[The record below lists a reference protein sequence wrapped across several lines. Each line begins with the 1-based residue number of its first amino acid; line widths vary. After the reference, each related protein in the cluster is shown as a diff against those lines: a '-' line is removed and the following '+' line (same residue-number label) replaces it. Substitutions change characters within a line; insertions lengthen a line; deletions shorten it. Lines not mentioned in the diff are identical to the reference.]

1 MYELNLLKAFLK
13 PEHYSKYRNYV
24 SLKELPKETRPIL
37 EGIDSWYKQSKE
49 APTVE
54 DVSNIV
60 IARGVLEKDLPLVN
74 VYLDGMKSTDGNM
87 TVEALLEKVKDKA
100 VMQQVAVAAMAA
112 IEGRASKQSVLS
124 LLDSIKAPAIVKC
137 EFVTDD
143 LDEILNEIV
152 RVKGLRWRLD
162 SLNKA
167 LGSLRKGDFGFLFAR
182 PETGKTTF
190 LASEITY
197 MASQLVKEAGP
208 ILWFNNEEQSKKV
221 KLRLYQAALGA
232 RLDQLL
238 RNPARAKDA
247 YIEKTHGKIKLLD
260 AGGMGKGEIE
270 SIVAQ
275 ESPSLIVFDQL
286 DKVAGFKNDRDDLK
300 LGDIYEW
307 AREMAKATCPVI
319 GASQADATAEGER
332 WLNMGH
338 VAGAKTAKQAEADFI
353 LGIGKSHEAGA
364 DYVRYLSICKNKLP
378 GDSDSD
384 PAMRHA
390 KINLI
395 IRPDIARYEDE

>member
-1 MYELNLLKAFLK
+1 MYELNLLKAFLN
-13 PEHYSKYRNYV
+13 PEHYSKYRNYL
-24 SLKELPKETRPIL
+24 SLRDLPKEAKPIL

-49 APTVE
+49 TPTVE
-54 DVSNIV
+54 DISNIV
-60 IARGVLEKDLPLVN
+60 IARGVLEKELPLVN

-87 TVEALLEKVKDKA
+87 TVEALLERVKDKA
-100 VMQQVAVAAMAA
+100 VMQQVAVTAMAVM
-112 IEGRASKQSVLS
+112 EGRAPKQDVLS
-124 LLDSIKAPAIVKC
+124 LLDTIRRPALVKC
-137 EFVTDD
+137 EYVTDD

-152 RVKGLRWRLD
+152 RVKGLRWRLE

-197 MASQLVKEAGP
+197 MANQLVKEAGP
-208 ILWFNNEEQSKKV
+208 ILWFNNEEQGKKV

-247 YIEKTHGKIKLLD
+247 YIEKTHGKIKLID
-260 AGGMGKGEIE
+260 ASGMGRREIE
-270 SIVAQ
+270 AITAQ

-286 DKVAGFKNDRDDLK
+286 DKVTGFKADRPDLE
-300 LGDIYEW
+300 LGDIYQW
-307 AREMAKATCPVI
+307 ARDLAKSNCPVI
-319 GASQADATAEGER
+319 GASQADALAEGER
-332 WLNMGH
+332 WLHMGH
-338 VAGAKTAKQAEADFI
+338 VSGAKTSKQAEADFI
-353 LGIGKSHEAGA
+353 LGIGKSHEAGS
-364 DYVRYLSICKNKLP
+364 DYIRYLSISKNKLP
-378 GDSDSD
+378 GDEDSD